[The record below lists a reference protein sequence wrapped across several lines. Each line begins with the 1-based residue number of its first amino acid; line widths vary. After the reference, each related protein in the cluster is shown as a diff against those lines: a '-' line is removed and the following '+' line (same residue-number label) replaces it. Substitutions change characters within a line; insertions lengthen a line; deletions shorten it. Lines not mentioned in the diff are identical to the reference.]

1 MASQSQRRNNNRK
14 DGEMQKKG
22 RRLEVQKSD
31 AKTTSA
37 FGSMN
42 CSAHICKRS
51 FWLKEAHKENDE
63 ELK

>member
-1 MASQSQRRNNNRK
+1 
-14 DGEMQKKG
+14 MQKKG